1 MKSVD
6 VVFTEVMMGLSD
18 VNENGEITA
27 IDIDG
32 MTELVKMIQAKKK
45 ELKEAFAEQVK
56 EAKKAEN
63 AELAKAGKIYY
74 DSLAVGDTFQYRDAK
89 GKIWE
94 VEKIE
99 TKSNSGLSAACKV
112 SDEIRIAN
120 NWKKAEKYPKFYQ
133 IVLPTD
139 AE

>member
-6 VVFTEVMMGLSD
+6 VIFADVMAGLSD
-18 VNENGEITA
+18 VDANGNVTA

-45 ELKEAFAEQVK
+45 ELKDLVAEQNK
-56 EAKKAEN
+56 EAKKEAN
-63 AELAKAGKIYY
+63 AELAAAGKAYY
-74 DSLAVGDTFQYRDAK
+74 DSLAVGDTFSYKDAK
-89 GKIWE
+89 GNVWE
-94 VEKIE
+94 VTKIE

-112 SDEIRIAN
+112 SDEVRIAN

-133 IVLPTD
+133 IVIPQSN
-139 AE
+139 

>member
-6 VVFTEVMMGLSD
+6 VIFADVMAGLSD
-18 VNENGEITA
+18 VDANGNVTA

-45 ELKEAFAEQVK
+45 ELKDLVAEQNK
-56 EAKKAEN
+56 EAKKEAN
-63 AELAKAGKIYY
+63 AELAAAGKAYY
-74 DSLAVGDTFQYRDAK
+74 DSLAVGDTFSYKDAK

-94 VEKIE
+94 VTKIE

-112 SDEIRIAN
+112 SDEVRIAN

-133 IVLPTD
+133 IVLPQSN
-139 AE
+139 

>member
-6 VVFTEVMMGLSD
+6 VIFADVMAGLSD
-18 VNENGEITA
+18 VDANGNVTA

-45 ELKEAFAEQVK
+45 ELKDLVAEQNK
-56 EAKKAEN
+56 EAKKEAN
-63 AELAKAGKIYY
+63 AELAAAGKAYY
-74 DSLAVGDTFQYRDAK
+74 DSLAIGDTFSYKDAK
-89 GKIWE
+89 GNVWE

-99 TKSNSGLSAACKV
+99 TKSTSGLSAACKV

-133 IVLPTD
+133 IVIPQSN
-139 AE
+139 

>member
-6 VVFTEVMMGLSD
+6 VVFADVMAGLSD
-18 VNENGEITA
+18 VDANGNVTA

-45 ELKEAFAEQVK
+45 ELKDLVAEQNK
-56 EAKKAEN
+56 EAKKEAN
-63 AELAKAGKIYY
+63 AELAAAGKAYY
-74 DSLAVGDTFQYRDAK
+74 DSLAVGDTFSYKDAK
-89 GKIWE
+89 GNVWE
-94 VEKIE
+94 VTKIE

-112 SDEIRIAN
+112 SDEVRIAN

-133 IVLPTD
+133 VVIPQSN
-139 AE
+139 

>member
-6 VVFTEVMMGLSD
+6 VIFADVMAGLSD
-18 VNENGEITA
+18 VDANGNVTA

-45 ELKEAFAEQVK
+45 ELKDLVAEQNN
-56 EAKKAEN
+56 EAKKEAN
-63 AELAKAGKIYY
+63 AELAAAGKAYY
-74 DSLAVGDTFQYRDAK
+74 DSLAIGDTFSYKDAK
-89 GKIWE
+89 GNVWE

-99 TKSNSGLSAACKV
+99 TKSKSGLSAACKV

-133 IVLPTD
+133 IVIPQSN
-139 AE
+139 

>member
-1 MKSVD
+1 MKSID
-6 VVFTEVMMGLSD
+6 VIFSDVMAGLSD
-18 VNENGEITA
+18 VDANGNVTA

-45 ELKEAFAEQVK
+45 ELKDLVAEQNK
-56 EAKKAEN
+56 EAKKEAN
-63 AELAKAGKIYY
+63 AELAAAGKAYY
-74 DSLAVGDTFQYRDAK
+74 DSLAIGDTFSYKDAK
-89 GKIWE
+89 GNVWE

-99 TKSNSGLSAACKV
+99 TKSKSGLSAACKV

-133 IVLPTD
+133 IVIPQSN
-139 AE
+139 

>member
-18 VNENGEITA
+18 VDSNGNITA

-63 AELAKAGKIYY
+63 AEKSIDGKAYY
-74 DSLAVGDTFQYRDAK
+74 DSLAIGDTFEYKDAK
-89 GKIWE
+89 GKIWS
-94 VEKIE
+94 VTKIE

-112 SDEIRIAN
+112 SEDVRIAN

-133 IVLPTD
+133 IVLPQV
-139 AE
+139 A

>member
-6 VVFTEVMMGLSD
+6 VVFTEVMMDLSD
-18 VNENGEITA
+18 VNENGEVVA

-45 ELKEAFAEQVK
+45 ELKEAFAEQAK
-56 EAKKAEN
+56 ETKKAEN

-74 DSLAVGDTFQYRDAK
+74 DSLAIGDTFQYRDAK
-89 GKIWE
+89 GKIWS
-94 VEKIE
+94 VTKIE
-99 TKSNSGLSAACKV
+99 TKSKSGLSAACKV

-133 IVLPTD
+133 IVIPTD

>member
-6 VVFTEVMMGLSD
+6 VVFADVMAGLSD
-18 VNENGEITA
+18 VDANGNVTA

-45 ELKEAFAEQVK
+45 ELKDLVAEQNK
-56 EAKKAEN
+56 EAKKEAN
-63 AELAKAGKIYY
+63 AELSAAGKAYY
-74 DSLAVGDTFQYRDAK
+74 DSLAIGDTFSYKDAK
-89 GKIWE
+89 GNVWE

-99 TKSNSGLSAACKV
+99 TKSKSGLSAACKV

-133 IVLPTD
+133 IVIPQSN
-139 AE
+139 

>member
-6 VVFTEVMMGLSD
+6 VVFADVMAGLSD
-18 VNENGEITA
+18 VDANGNVTA

-45 ELKEAFAEQVK
+45 ELKDLVAEQNK
-56 EAKKAEN
+56 EAKKEAN
-63 AELAKAGKIYY
+63 AELAAAGKAYY
-74 DSLAVGDTFQYRDAK
+74 DSLAVGDTFEYKDAK
-89 GKIWE
+89 GKIWT

-99 TKSNSGLSAACKV
+99 TKSKSGLSAACKV
-112 SDEIRIAN
+112 NEDVRIAN

-133 IVLPTD
+133 IVIPQV
-139 AE
+139 A

>member
-18 VNENGEITA
+18 VDSNGNVTA

-45 ELKEAFAEQVK
+45 ELKDLVAEK
-56 EAKKAEN
+56 EKETKKAIN
-63 AELAKAGKIYY
+63 AEKSIDGKAYY
-74 DSLAVGDTFQYRDAK
+74 DSLAVGDTFEYKDAK
-89 GKIWE
+89 GKIWT

-99 TKSNSGLSAACKV
+99 TKSKSGLSAACKV
-112 SDEIRIAN
+112 NEDVRIAN

-133 IVLPTD
+133 IVIPQV
-139 AE
+139 A

>member
-6 VVFTEVMMGLSD
+6 VVFADVMAGLSD
-18 VNENGEITA
+18 VDANGNVTA

-45 ELKEAFAEQVK
+45 ELKDLVAEQNK
-56 EAKKAEN
+56 EAKKEAN
-63 AELAKAGKIYY
+63 AELAAAGKAYY
-74 DSLAVGDTFQYRDAK
+74 DSLAIGDTFSYKDAK
-89 GKIWE
+89 GNVWE

-99 TKSNSGLSAACKV
+99 TKSKSGLSAACKV

-133 IVLPTD
+133 IVIPQSN
-139 AE
+139 

>member
-18 VNENGEITA
+18 VDSNGNVTA

-63 AELAKAGKIYY
+63 AEKSIDGKAYY
-74 DSLAVGDTFQYRDAK
+74 DSLVIGDTFEYKDAK
-89 GKIWE
+89 GKIWS
-94 VEKIE
+94 VTKIE

-112 SDEIRIAN
+112 SEDVRIAN

-133 IVLPTD
+133 IVLPQV
-139 AE
+139 A

>member
-18 VNENGEITA
+18 VDSNGNVTA

-45 ELKEAFAEQVK
+45 ELKEAFAEQAK
-56 EAKKAEN
+56 EAKKSEN
-63 AELAKAGKIYY
+63 AEKSIDGKAYY
-74 DSLAVGDTFQYRDAK
+74 DSLAVGDTFEYKDSK
-89 GKIWE
+89 GKIWT

-99 TKSNSGLSAACKV
+99 TKSKSGLSAACKV

-133 IVLPTD
+133 IVLPQV
-139 AE
+139 A

>member
-6 VVFTEVMMGLSD
+6 VIFADVMAGLSD
-18 VNENGEITA
+18 VDANGNVTA

-45 ELKEAFAEQVK
+45 ELKDLVAEQNK
-56 EAKKAEN
+56 EAKKEAN
-63 AELAKAGKIYY
+63 AELAAAGKAYY
-74 DSLAVGDTFQYRDAK
+74 DSLAIGDTFSYKDAK
-89 GKIWE
+89 GNVWE

-99 TKSNSGLSAACKV
+99 TKSKSGLSAACKV

-133 IVLPTD
+133 IVIPQSN
-139 AE
+139 

>member
-6 VVFTEVMMGLSD
+6 VVFADVMAGLSD
-18 VNENGEITA
+18 VDANGNVTA

-45 ELKEAFAEQVK
+45 ELKDSLAEQNK
-56 EAKKAEN
+56 EAKKEAN
-63 AELAKAGKIYY
+63 AELAAAGKAYY
-74 DSLAVGDTFQYRDAK
+74 DSLAIGDTFSYKDAK
-89 GKIWE
+89 GNVWE

-99 TKSNSGLSAACKV
+99 TKSKSGLSAACKV

-133 IVLPTD
+133 IVIPQSN
-139 AE
+139 